1 MKKKHLIALVVAVL
15 FIGVAAFALV
25 DNKIDYADLSKARE
39 TGKRVQISGELV
51 KEHPAVYDAKQNLLT
66 FKIKDHNGDVMEAR
80 YNGIKPTNFD
90 VAPSVVC
97 VGKVEGEIFQVSEI
111 QTKCPSRYEGS
122 EAPKAM

>member
-1 MKKKHLIALVVAVL
+1 MKKKHVIALVVAVL
-15 FIGVAAFALV
+15 FIGVAAFALI
-25 DNKIDYADLSKARE
+25 DNKIDYADLSKAQE

-51 KEHPAVYDAKQNLLT
+51 KEHPAVYDAKANLLT
-66 FKIKDHNGDVMEAR
+66 FKIRDHKGVVMDAR

-90 VAPSVVC
+90 IAPSVVC
-97 VGKVEGEIFQVSEI
+97 VGKVEGGVFEVSEI

>member
-15 FIGVAAFALV
+15 FVGVAAFALV

-51 KEHPAVYDAKQNLLT
+51 KEYPAVYDAKQNLLT
-66 FKIKDHNGDVMEAR
+66 FKIRDHKGDVIEAR
-80 YNGIKPTNFD
+80 YNGIKPLNFD

-97 VGKVEGEIFQVSEI
+97 VGKIEGDVFAVSEI